1 MKASIVMPVYNGSNY
16 IRRSLESVFDQNSR
30 GLEIIVVD
38 DGSTDETAS
47 IVRSLFQEK
56 KSQEIRCRLVYQK
69 NQGVSVAR
77 NVGLKNASGDYVFF
91 LDADDL
97 INPDCIGKLYKRAM
111 DTAAEIS
118 MCGFNMTSSDGKI
131 LRAYQDS
138 YHFFNSTMFGKDAAL
153 SMLKER
159 IRLCTGNGMFSRR
172 FLISTNLSYSRGA
185 THGEDQEFV
194 LKALFL
200 SNKVSCVS
208 ESLVQYVQHSA
219 SIVREKTLKQFHY
232 VGSMKR
238 LLRFFETHGAEEE
251 IVDLMVK
258 NKIPESYLTVL
269 SSLYANNYSRKD
281 FRQIINHPFVKRQIE
296 SYKAGGDSAKS
307 KIKTFIIRRFPYLYF
322 WYHKLN
328 ENRYLRT
335 ST

>member
-1 MKASIVMPVYNGSNY
+1 MKVSIVMPVYNGSNY

-118 MCGFNMTSSDGKI
+118 I
-131 LRAYQDS
+131 L
-138 YHFFNSTMFGKDAAL
+138 
-153 SMLKER
+153 
-159 IRLCTGNGMFSRR
+159 
-172 FLISTNLSYSRGA
+172 
-185 THGEDQEFV
+185 
-194 LKALFL
+194 
-200 SNKVSCVS
+200 
-208 ESLVQYVQHSA
+208 
-219 SIVREKTLKQFHY
+219 
-232 VGSMKR
+232 
-238 LLRFFETHGAEEE
+238 
-251 IVDLMVK
+251 
-258 NKIPESYLTVL
+258 
-269 SSLYANNYSRKD
+269 
-281 FRQIINHPFVKRQIE
+281 
-296 SYKAGGDSAKS
+296 
-307 KIKTFIIRRFPYLYF
+307 
-322 WYHKLN
+322 
-328 ENRYLRT
+328 
-335 ST
+335 